1 MQIKTSKDLR
11 MTPQN
16 LIMKLKKWSRRLR
29 ETKILQRMKGVIKD
43 LSVIPVEAA
52 VQMVIQVTH
61 LMDIEI
67 GTGQDIK
74 KGKRNTENT
83 QSIESIELTSHQ
95 ADLAILQIRNMEK
108 VREKRGDIGTEENIE
123 ILIYIYI

>member
-1 MQIKTSKDLR
+1 

-16 LIMKLKKWSRRLR
+16 LIMKMKKRSRRLK

-43 LSVIPVEAA
+43 LSVIPVEAV

-95 ADLAILQIRNMEK
+95 ADLAILQIRNMVT

-123 ILIYIYI
+123 ILTYIHIEM